1 MKKNINGI
9 TRRAFGKLC
18 AKTGIGLTVILSGCN
33 RILKGKSPE
42 PQPITCT
49 KATLSDEYDYV
60 IVGSG
65 AGGGPLAA
73 NLARKGYKVLLMEA
87 GGDYEN
93 DNYKV
98 PLFHPLASEDPEMR
112 WDFFVRHYNDDKK
125 SRKDSKYCNQHGG
138 VLYPRAGT
146 LGGCTAHNAMVLIY
160 PHNSDWDYIAKV
172 LGDSSWGSGNMRK
185 YFERLEKCQYVDRP
199 KKLNNNPSRHGFN
212 GWLTTNVA
220 GKDTILS
227 VIKDKQ
233 LRKLIFKSLAEA
245 LKQKVGWWQDI
256 LERRLDPND
265 WRRVKVSAEGLCL
278 MPLTTSKGQ
287 RVGTREFIKKVKQD
301 CPGNLTVK
309 LHAFVTRVILD
320 ENNTATGVEYLE
332 GKRIYKADRSPPQNN
347 SDGIKRQIKASREV
361 ILCGGAFNTPQLLM
375 LSGIGPSK
383 ALQEQGID
391 VRIDLPG
398 VGENLQDRY
407 EVGIVTEM
415 EKDFS
420 ILDGASFK
428 SPKPGEIPDPLYR
441 DWQEGKGIYTTN
453 GPVVSFI
460 KKSLPGHPEPDLF
473 IFGMP
478 GYFKGYYPNYS
489 IDATREQNYFT
500 WAILKAHTNNTGGTV
515 KLKSNNPLDV
525 PDINFRYFD
534 EGNDIS
540 GEDLQSV
547 VEGMKFVRQLNSRA
561 DRFIKKEAVP
571 GEQVKT
577 QLDLEDFVKYNAWG
591 HHASCTCKMGSTGD
605 SMAVVDSK
613 LRVIGTHNLRVV
625 DASIFPK
632 IPGFFIVSAIY
643 MVSEKASDLIHE
655 DAVKADKMM
664 HGDGRNIA

>member
-1 MKKNINGI
+1 MEKNINGI

-18 AKTGIGLTVILSGCN
+18 AKTGIGLAVFLSGCT
-33 RILKGKSPE
+33 RIIKGKSPDPE
-42 PQPITCT
+42 SITCAN
-49 KATLSDEYDYV
+49 ATLYDEYDYV

-87 GGDYEN
+87 GGDYED

-112 WDFFVRHYNDDKK
+112 WDFFVRHYKDDEK
-125 SRKDSKYCNQHGG
+125 SRKDCKYSNQHGG

-146 LGGCTAHNAMVLIY
+146 LGGCTAHNAMVLVY

-172 LGDSSWGSGNMRK
+172 SGDSSWGSSNMRK
-185 YFERLEKCQYVDRP
+185 YFERLENCQYVDRP
-199 KKLNNNPSRHGFN
+199 KKLSNNPSRHGFD

-233 LRKLIFKSLAEA
+233 LRKLIFKSVAEA

-287 RVGTREFIKKVKQD
+287 RAGTREYIKKVKQD

-332 GKRIYKADRSPPQNN
+332 GKRIYRADRSPSQNN
-347 SDGIKRQIKASREV
+347 DDGIKRHIKASREV

-375 LSGIGPSK
+375 LSGIGPAK
-383 ALQEQGID
+383 VLQEQGIEI
-391 VRIDLPG
+391 RIDLPG

-415 EKDFS
+415 KKDFS
-420 ILDGASFK
+420 ILEGATFK
-428 SPKPGEIPDPLYR
+428 GPEPGETPDPLYEE
-441 DWQEGKGIYTTN
+441 WTKGKGIYSTN

-460 KKSLPGHPEPDLF
+460 KKSLPEHPEPDLF

-478 GYFKGYYPNYS
+478 GYFKGYYPDYS
-489 IDATREQNYFT
+489 IDATKEQNYFT
-500 WAILKAHTNNTGGTV
+500 WAILKAHTNNTAGTV

-561 DRFIKKEAVP
+561 DRYIKKEAVP
-571 GEQVKT
+571 GKQVKT
-577 QLDLEDFVKYNAWG
+577 QSDLEDFVKYNSWG
-591 HHASCTCKMGSTGD
+591 HHASCTCKMGSKSD
-605 SMAVVDSK
+605 SMAVVDSR
-613 LRVIGTHNLRVV
+613 LRVFGAHNLRVV

-643 MVSEKASDLIHE
+643 MVSEKTSDLIHE
-655 DAVKADKMM
+655 DAVEADKMM
-664 HGDGRNIA
+664 HSDGRNIA